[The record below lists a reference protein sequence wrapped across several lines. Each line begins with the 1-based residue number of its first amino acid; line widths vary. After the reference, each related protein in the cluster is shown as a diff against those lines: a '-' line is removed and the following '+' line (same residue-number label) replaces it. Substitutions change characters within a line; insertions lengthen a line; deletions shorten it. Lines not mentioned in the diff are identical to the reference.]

1 MNPTIQSFFHE
12 PTFTVSYLVSDP
24 DSRKAAIVDPVL
36 DFDPK
41 SGRTG
46 HKSADGIL
54 AAAAAGGMEI
64 AWILE
69 THVHA
74 DHLSAA
80 AYLKEKTGA
89 RTGIGRAVSEVQRY
103 FKPVFNATD
112 LEPDGRQFDR
122 LFADGDRLLI
132 GSLELQVMHTPGHT
146 PACISYLAGDAV
158 IVGDT
163 LFMPD
168 YGTARCDFPGGNARQ
183 LYRSIRRL
191 LALPPATRIFLCH
204 DYKAP
209 GRDHFVWET
218 TVAEQRAGNIHI
230 HDGIDEAAFVAMRE
244 GRDKTLDMPALI
256 IPSIQVNMRAGQMPP
271 PDSNGTVYLR
281 MPLNRL

>member
-89 RTGIGRAVSEVQRY
+89 RTGIGVAVSEVQRY

-132 GSLELQVMHTPGHT
+132 GSLELQVMHT
-146 PACISYLAGDAV
+146 
-158 IVGDT
+158 
-163 LFMPD
+163 
-168 YGTARCDFPGGNARQ
+168 
-183 LYRSIRRL
+183 
-191 LALPPATRIFLCH
+191 
-204 DYKAP
+204 
-209 GRDHFVWET
+209 
-218 TVAEQRAGNIHI
+218 
-230 HDGIDEAAFVAMRE
+230 
-244 GRDKTLDMPALI
+244 
-256 IPSIQVNMRAGQMPP
+256 
-271 PDSNGTVYLR
+271 
-281 MPLNRL
+281 

>member
-12 PTFTVSYLVSDP
+12 PTFTVSYLVIDS
-24 DSRKAAIVDPVL
+24 DSRKAAIIDPVL

-54 AAAAAGGMEI
+54 AAAAAGGIEI
-64 AWILE
+64 VWIFE

-89 RTGIGRAVSEVQRY
+89 RTGIGAAVSEVQRH

-122 LFADGDRLLI
+122 LFADGDRVPI
-132 GSLELQVMHTPGHT
+132 GSLEAQVMHTPGHT

-168 YGTARCDFPGGNARQ
+168 YGTARCDFPGGSARQ

-218 TVAEQRAGNIHI
+218 TVAEQRAKNTHI

-244 GRDKTLDMPALI
+244 SRDKTLDMPALI
-256 IPSIQVNMRAGQMPP
+256 IPSIQVNMRAGQMPA

-281 MPLNRL
+281 LPLNRL